1 MSYTNDPNILNMAG
15 IVAQDADAKGKV
27 YSELFDRANNT
38 TNDIKKFMGP
48 IGSSAAIWVRKDL
61 AIRAGTTIKM
71 TSIGDLGGPGV
82 LGETELTPRAS
93 KSRFGGNSVEVDY
106 WRDAAFFNKKQV
118 SALPAGKSL
127 ETVLTKM
134 LGEKFGRQIQNSM
147 IMKFLKSASGNV
159 YRVGGGTTNN
169 ALLQANRLSTAAI
182 TEARGRALAL
192 GANPI
197 KIGKSESGSE
207 LQQLL
212 CFGTQDAFQ
221 SIRNSSAWTNAI
233 QNAAAR
239 STDNPAFSGRLL
251 NWNAMHLWE
260 HTVVNQDADDYIGSA
275 MQPLAKLGV
284 AVSAGTTTFDIQAS
298 TSTLPLYF
306 QFFPGYDWK
315 WTESQSASAD
325 STVYYAWII
334 NTQGADAGKAMF
346 VSYTGSAN
354 NGNKIT
360 ILQRLGASATGDQVT
375 TLGSISWNATY
386 HTNAADVNAWI
397 IPANSKGT
405 PSFGKTLVLGA
416 GAGLYA
422 EGQVDMVN
430 TRQQI
435 DFDFV
440 QGRGVE
446 GIMGYGVS
454 KDTQGTPR
462 GYVVIEHA
470 CDYPGISIPGT
481 YGV

>member
-1 MSYTNDPNILNMAG
+1 MAYSNDPSILNLAG

-27 YSELFDRANNT
+27 YSELFDRCNNT
-38 TNDIKKFMGP
+38 QNDLKKFMGP
-48 IGSSAAIWVRKDL
+48 VGSSAAIWVRKEL
-61 AIRAGTTIKM
+61 SMRAGSTVKM

-82 LGETELTPRAS
+82 LGEVELTPRAS
-93 KSRFGGNSVEVDY
+93 KARFGGNTVDVDY

-118 SALPAGKSL
+118 AQLPQGKSL

-147 IMKFLKSASGNV
+147 LMKFLRAASGNI
-159 YRVGGGTTNN
+159 YRVGGGATNN
-169 ALLQANRLSTAAI
+169 AMLKVDRLSTAAI

-197 KIGKSESGSE
+197 KIGKSESGSS
-207 LQQLL
+207 LHQLL
-212 CFGTQDAFQ
+212 CFGTQDSFQ
-221 SIRNSSAWTNAI
+221 TIRNSSAWTTAI
-233 QNAAAR
+233 QNAAQR
-239 STDNPAFSGRLL
+239 DNENPSFSGRLL
-251 NWNAMHLWE
+251 NWNALHLWE
-260 HTVVNQDADDYIGSA
+260 HTVVNQDADDYIGSPL
-275 MQPLAKLGV
+275 QPLAKLGV
-284 AVSAGTTTFDIQAS
+284 AVAAGTAVFDIKAS
-298 TSTLPLYF
+298 TNTSPLYF
-306 QFFPGYDWK
+306 QFFPGYDFQ
-315 WTESQSASAD
+315 WTESQTAAPD
-325 STVYYAWII
+325 ATVYYAWLI
-334 NTQGADAGKAMF
+334 NTEGANAGKAMF

-375 TLGSISWNATY
+375 TLGTIAWNATY
-386 HTNAADVNAWI
+386 HTNAAAANAWI
-397 IPANSKGT
+397 VPANSIGT
-405 PSFGKTLVLGA
+405 PAFGKSLVLGA

-422 EGQVDMVN
+422 EGQVEMAS
-430 TRQQI
+430 TKQQI

-454 KDTQGTPR
+454 KDSQGAPR
-462 GYVVIEHA
+462 NFVVIEHA
-470 CDYPGISIPGT
+470 VDYPGITIPGT